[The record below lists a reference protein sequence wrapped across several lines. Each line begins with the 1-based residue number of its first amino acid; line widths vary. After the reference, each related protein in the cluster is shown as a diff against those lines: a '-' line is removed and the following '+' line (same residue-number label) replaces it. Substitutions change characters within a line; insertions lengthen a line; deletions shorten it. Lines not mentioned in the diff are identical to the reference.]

1 MGRSRTLCGLIAA
14 TAAFATAA
22 GVAEAADPLRPQ
34 QYGLDI
40 VEADAAHATA
50 TGRGAIVA
58 IVDTGVRP
66 SHQDLQG
73 RLLPEMNFVP
83 NDGPEDE
90 DGHGTHVLGIA
101 VANKDNGVGVSS
113 VAPGATALPVRVLG
127 DDGSGSSADVAKGID
142 YAVSQGAHV
151 INLSLGD
158 ALPIGAVGSIFGGT
172 SPVEDAIKRAFAK
185 DIVVVASSGN
195 NGLPVCEQGL
205 RDDPRLLCVGAV
217 DRNRQRA
224 FYSSG
229 VGPEGVVAPGGNALG
244 DDILS
249 TFSLRN
255 GAQTDSGYT
264 KLAGT
269 SQAAPHVAGVAAL
282 LVERGLRGRQV
293 VDRIRATAVDGGLP
307 GPDQDYGAGIVN
319 ARAAVAGI
327 GPQSAPGGGTG
338 TGTGGGD
345 TGGTGTGGGGTGG
358 GDTGGGSGQAA
369 TVSVARFQRFRSVL
383 KTGIKV
389 RCTAT
394 AAGRCTATVRRG
406 SRIFAS
412 GSRIVRSGRGTTL
425 LVRLNKS
432 ARRAATGAKR
442 RNRRIR
448 LSLEV
453 TVPGAATQL
462 RRTTLRR

>member
-1 MGRSRTLCGLIAA
+1 MRDLTRFCGLAA
-14 TAAFATAA
+14 CAVALAAPAA
-22 GVAEAADPLRPQ
+22 AMAADPLRSQ

-50 TGRGAIVA
+50 TGRGAVVA
-58 IVDTGVRP
+58 IVDTGVRV

-73 RLLPEMNFVP
+73 RLLPQMNFVP

-127 DDGSGSSADVAKGID
+127 DDGSGSTRDVAKGID
-142 YAVSQGAHV
+142 YAVAQGAHV
-151 INLSLGD
+151 INLSLGE
-158 ALPIGAVGSIFGGT
+158 ALPVGAVGSFFGDTG
-172 SPVEDAIKRAFAK
+172 EAEEAIKRAFAANV
-185 DIVVVASSGN
+185 VVVASSGN
-195 NGLPVCEQGL
+195 NGLPICEQGL
-205 RDDPRLLCVGAV
+205 ASDPRLLCVGAV

-249 TFSLRN
+249 TFSIDGR
-255 GAQTDSGYT
+255 GRQTDSGYT
-264 KLAGT
+264 ELAGT

-307 GPDQDYGAGIVN
+307 GADQDFGAGIVN
-319 ARAAVAGI
+319 ARAAVAGV
-327 GPQSAPGGGTG
+327 GAQPAPGGG
-338 TGTGGGD
+338 D
-345 TGGTGTGGGGTGG
+345 TGG
-358 GDTGGGSGQAA
+358 GDTGGGSSGGTA
-369 TVSVARFQRFRSVL
+369 TVTVARFQRFRSVL

-389 RCTAT
+389 RCTASAT
-394 AAGRCTATVRRG
+394 GRCTATVRRG

-412 GSRIVRSGRGTTL
+412 GSRAVRPGRPTTL
-425 LVRLNKS
+425 LVRLNKQ
-432 ARRAATGAKR
+432 ARRAVKGANR
-442 RNRRIR
+442 RNRRIKLR
-448 LSLEV
+448 LEV